1 MSKPWEIVVAISDL
15 ENRRTLA
22 KILGQFGLEAMCV
35 STIGQCRE
43 LLDKGEVG
51 LVFCGQFFPDGDYR
65 AVLTASRQCN
75 EGPSVI
81 LAAARTPAMADEAI
95 RLGAFDQVG
104 IPLRPTDVEWTV
116 IKARRSRQEVLAA
129 HAAARLVAPAR
140 QAEILTRR
148 AS

>member
-1 MSKPWEIVVAISDL
+1 MSKPWETVVAISDL

-22 KILGQFGLEAMCV
+22 KILGQFGLDSMCV
-35 STIGQCRE
+35 STVGQCRE

-51 LVFCGQFFPDGDYR
+51 LVFCGQFFSDGDYR

-81 LAAARTPAMADEAI
+81 LAAVRTPAITDEAI

-116 IKARRSRQEVLAA
+116 IKAQRSRRALAAA
-129 HAAARLVAPAR
+129 HAAPRLVAPAR
-140 QAEILTRR
+140 QLENLARH

>member
-1 MSKPWEIVVAISDL
+1 MSKPWETVVAISDL
-15 ENRRTLA
+15 ENRRRLA
-22 KILGQFGLEAMCV
+22 KILGQFGLDAMCV
-35 STIGQCRE
+35 STVGQCRE

-65 AVLTASRQCN
+65 AVLSASRQCN

-81 LAAARTPAMADEAI
+81 LASVRTPAIADEAI

-116 IKARRSRQEVLAA
+116 IKAQRCRRALAA
-129 HAAARLVAPAR
+129 THATARLVAPAHQLDNLAR
-140 QAEILTRR
+140 QA
-148 AS
+148 S